1 MTILTKT
8 IDKKPE
14 KKLLPVPELVL
25 PSAPVSIGNNQKNF
39 IDEKKDSI
47 VKAYIEIH

>member
-1 MTILTKT
+1 MTILTKS

-25 PSAPVSIGNNQKNF
+25 PLAPVSIKNNKKN
-39 IDEKKDSI
+39 I
-47 VKAYIEIH
+47 Y

>member
-8 IDKKPE
+8 IDKNPE

-25 PSAPVSIGNNQKNF
+25 PSAPVSIENNQKTYTG
-39 IDEKKDSI
+39 KKDSSI
-47 VKAYIEIH
+47 TKAYIEIH